1 MDADRFQYL
10 ILMGLCL
17 GYMRRRSR
25 SIYPG
30 MLLHGCWNALVVLG
44 ELPS

>member
-17 GYMRRRSR
+17 VITLPLSQLVRR
-25 SIYPG
+25 
-30 MLLHGCWNALVVLG
+30 L
-44 ELPS
+44 ELRTAKAR